1 VNVTVNGSARHLD
14 AGTTVADV
22 LADLGRDPQG
32 RGVAVAM
39 NGEVIP
45 RGRWAT
51 TPLTDRDRIE
61 VLDAVQGG

>member
-1 VNVTVNGSARHLD
+1 VNVSVNGSARHVD
-14 AGTTVADV
+14 AGATVADV
-22 LADLGRDPQG
+22 LADLGRDPRG

-39 NGEVIP
+39 NGEVLP
-45 RGRWAT
+45 RDRWAT